1 MIGMGESNTVDRA
14 LESIHEELS
23 IPLLEIDIWNAKGAL
38 VNISGNSD
46 LTLHETERIVQVVDD
61 KLDPEANIIWDT

>member
-14 LESIHEELS
+14 LESIPEELS